1 MRPRKLAT
9 VVFVATLAAATLAA
23 CSSSSSSPS
32 SSSGSDVT
40 LNYWATNQGTSLQ
53 DDQSILGPQLAKF
66 TAETGIKVNLTVL
79 PWTTVLNQITAATVS
94 GKGPDVLNIGN
105 TWSPSLQATGALLQF
120 TPALMSQ
127 IGGSSKF
134 LAGSLSATG
143 APGKPPTAVPLYS
156 LAYAL
161 YYNKAEFAAAGIS
174 GPPTTWAQLIADGRK
189 LTGNGHWGLAIEGGS
204 VSENIHMAFEL
215 SQQQGGEFFNSAG
228 QPTFDTPQNVAAI
241 LQMMNFIQTDKIT
254 NPSDAQYSKGT
265 EAQVDYAT
273 GKAAMV
279 IWQASAGSLKL
290 DGMNAADIGVAPV
303 PLPSPL
309 PPGGKA
315 ITSMVA
321 GINMA
326 IFKDTPNMSAALK
339 FVKFMT
345 STPEQET
352 LNATYGSLPTVSA
365 AYSDPAFQTPAVD
378 TFKSILSTSAAPMP
392 PVPAESS
399 FETAVGTAIIH
410 LYADAATGKTVTSSM
425 IAAALTQAQQQ
436 VAS

>member
-1 MRPRKLAT
+1 MRPTKLAT
-9 VVFVATLAAATLAA
+9 VAFVATLAAALLAA
-23 CSSSSSSPS
+23 CSSSSTSPS
-32 SSSGSDVT
+32 SSSHVT

-53 DDQSILGPQLAKF
+53 DDESILGPQIAKF
-66 TAETGIKVNLTVL
+66 TAQTGIKVNLTVL
-79 PWTTVLNQITAATVS
+79 PWTTVLNQVTAATVS

-105 TWSPSLQATGALLQF
+105 TWSPTLQATGALLPF
-120 TPALMSQ
+120 TPSVMSE
-127 IGGSSKF
+127 IGGASRF

-143 APGKPPTAVPLYS
+143 APGKPPVAVPLYS

-161 YYNKAEFAAAGIS
+161 YYNKAQFAAAGIS
-174 GPPTTWAQLIADGRK
+174 GPPTTWAQLIADGKK
-189 LTGNGHWGLAIEGGS
+189 LTGNGHYGLAIEGGS
-204 VSENIHMAFEL
+204 VSENIHLAFEL
-215 SQQQGGEFFNSAG
+215 SQQQGGAFFSSAG

-241 LQMMNFIQTDKIT
+241 MQMMDFIQTDKIT

-273 GKAAMV
+273 GKASMV
-279 IWQASAGSLKL
+279 IWQASAGSLAK
-290 DGMNAADIGVAPV
+290 DGMNSANIGVAPV

-309 PPGGKA
+309 PPEGKP

-345 STPEQET
+345 STPEQEA
-352 LNATYGSLPTVSA
+352 LNSTYGSLPTVSA
-365 AYSDPAFQTPAVD
+365 AYSDPAFKTPAVN

-399 FETAVGTAIIH
+399 FETAVGTAIVH
-410 LYADAATGKTVTSSM
+410 LYADAATGKAVTSSM
-425 IAAALTQAQQQ
+425 IAQALSQAQQQ